1 MKGAFW
7 VGYAQ
12 SSVPNTFYSVRFQ
25 FVSKNHI
32 PLTGRAQSTYR
43 DQILND
49 KRRCR
54 LPWSLVAACTE
65 INQAL
70 GSAKAFHKRMLQEH
84 RQLFGS
90 EGYNAGM
97 QRALAAM
104 AAVFDWPRLVGAPT
118 TTHMVHEFGVLAA
131 MVLPYL
137 EHVDWHSVDEF
148 PKVQF
153 EWPPKNVLQYQSVRS
168 AVSSTASGRGD
179 ADENLVCHRRSCS
192 AARGND
198 AFCNLAYAE
207 YFWPAGCGFGGVR
220 VAP

>member
-1 MKGAFW
+1 M
-7 VGYAQ
+7 
-12 SSVPNTFYSVRFQ
+12 
-25 FVSKNHI
+25 
-32 PLTGRAQSTYR
+32 TGRAQSTYR

-49 KRRCR
+49 KPRCR
-54 LPWSLVAACTE
+54 LPWSLVEAYTE

-70 GSAKAFHKRMLQEH
+70 GSAKAYHKRMLQEH

-104 AAVFDWPRLVGAPT
+104 AAVFDWPRLVCAPT

-153 EWPPKNVLQYQSVRS
+153 EWPPKNVLQYQYVLLCRRLRQAGAMRTKTWCVIDGA
-168 AVSSTASGRGD
+168 AVQPVDPTPFAIGLTRNIFGPRVLALEESG
-179 ADENLVCHRRSCS
+179 LPPKLKPS
-192 AARGND
+192 AAANENMRQ
-198 AFCNLAYAE
+198 
-207 YFWPAGCGFGGVR
+207 
-220 VAP
+220 APLRKITAMISQLF